1 MVDVTLPNG
10 QTLSM
15 PSVTDEDV
23 AKRIAANY
31 YKKNKDLQPVQE
43 TLNES
48 EPEIDRSGVSNSALR
63 RFLARADNNEEYELR
78 LRDSG
83 FTPDMYMKDPEG
95 VGYVID
101 RDKLTPELREKYDIQ
116 GKGLL
121 SVEDEGISANDFKEF
136 FAGNRGAIIGG
147 TAASLAATG
156 FGLPVAALITAGGSA
171 LGYLADEGLEYSGG
185 LNAQS
190 GSDVLKQAAME
201 GLYGAVGEGGGRLI
215 AKGFGRLLKGPGGKE
230 ANEVRQAARQMI
242 NEGARPTVRATNTAP
257 ILGRMQAIYEGVFP
271 NQKAAQQNADFIGKK
286 IQEMKAS
293 RELGDEVDYD
303 AIMQMVN
310 RDIVKIYGT
319 PDQLLKQA
327 EKNLTDVVDKQID
340 GVINLMGK
348 PDPRGGKVVAEAL
361 DVAKRTFDEDVGEL
375 FAQANKMLGNQ
386 PIVDVSNVKKASQAI
401 MKENPALELG
411 EKGFF
416 RFVNQMPD
424 IVDVQT
430 ANSLRTALNHAS
442 FDPSIVGSVDSQ
454 LLTKLNGALANSFK
468 ATEAAARTI
477 AGQPGSVRGA
487 GGKFIGKQQFENMSE
502 GFDMLRKA
510 QNFYNKGVDRFKQPL
525 TEKIYQHYM
534 TGKNFNPNDLLDPK
548 FGIIVPNNARGLT
561 RFLNTVAPSGR
572 PAVAPPQALKD
583 VVPDIEV
590 TLPTGQKGQLPDLVT
605 KLPEDDALRRYYD
618 AMLVDQQRFANR
630 IAQARGQG
638 KDIREAT
645 RRQLAGM
652 YLTRAFDESRDLL
665 GGIDAAKVAEK
676 INALGDT
683 KKALFKGEEKQ
694 LMEALSDMAGM
705 GKNVTPDQLAQLS
718 GRPITEQLQVVNT
731 LTQQSKDLKGLPLL
745 RNLERAVQEQDAEKI
760 LNAVL
765 KKNNASVVRN
775 AKKLL
780 GDTPTAPS
788 GTMESV
794 RDLAMRKIIS
804 SAGDPDMVSGEDF
817 VKAIFDGKHAT
828 ALERQLNAYGRETL
842 GELFGK
848 ETTDGLYN
856 LVKYSRG
863 VSNDPIKGLGGL
875 APAVIAT
882 GLGVAGMMS
891 APFATLTTAGAL
903 LAMSRLLRTGPVLKL
918 FSRPTAT
925 RGLPQTGVKP
935 RPTLKGTPGIDYDQ
949 LGAALEGVYRI
960 VGQYGAAGYSSGQEK
975 GVAAIQRA
983 QEMSSATPPSTPN
996 VSVSSR
1002 NAVIGVPGRLS
1013 ATRRNIPNS
1022 ALLGSDPMSQALNEA
1037 IAQRLNR

>member
-15 PSVTDEDV
+15 PSITDEDQ

-48 EPEIDRSGVSNSALR
+48 EPEIDRSGVDNSALR

-78 LRDSG
+78 LKDSG

-156 FGLPVAALITAGGSA
+156 VGLPLAALITAGGSA

-215 AKGFGRLLKGPGGKE
+215 AKGFGRLLKGPGSKE
-230 ANEVRQAARQMI
+230 ANEVRQSARQMI

-293 RELGDEVDYD
+293 KEIGDEVDYD
-303 AIMQMVN
+303 AIMQMVD

-327 EKNLTDVVDKQID
+327 EKNLADVVDKQID
-340 GVINLMGK
+340 GVMNLMGK

-361 DVAKRTFDEDVGEL
+361 DIAKRTFDEDVGEL
-375 FAQANKMLGNQ
+375 FSKANQMLGNK
-386 PIVDVSNVKKASQAI
+386 PIVDVSNVKKASKKI
-401 MKENPALELG
+401 KEENRALELG
-411 EKGFF
+411 DKGFF
-416 RFVNQMPD
+416 RFVDQMPE

-454 LLTKLNGALANSFK
+454 LLSKLNGALANSFK
-468 ATEAAARTI
+468 STEVAARTMLK
-477 AGQPGSVRGA
+477 PGSIKGPDGR
-487 GGKFIGKQQFENMSE
+487 FIGKQQFQDMSK

-525 TEKIYQHYM
+525 TEKVYQHYM

-548 FGIIVPNNARGLT
+548 FGIIVPNNARGLS

-590 TLPTGQKGQLPDLVT
+590 TLPTGQKGQLPDLVEQ
-605 KLPEDDALRRYYD
+605 LPADDTLRRYYD
-618 AMLVDQQRFANR
+618 SMLVDQQRFANR

-676 INALGDT
+676 INSLGDT

-718 GRPITEQLQVVNT
+718 GKPITEQLQIVNT

-745 RNLERAVQEQDAEKI
+745 RNLEKAVQDQDAERI

-765 KKNNASVVRN
+765 KKNNASVIKN

-804 SAGDPDMVSGEDF
+804 SSGDPDMVSGEDF
-817 VKAIFDGKHAT
+817 VKAIFEGKHAT
-828 ALERQLNAYGRETL
+828 ALEKQLNAYGRETL
-842 GELFGK
+842 SELFGK

-856 LVKYSRG
+856 LVKYSRN

-875 APAVIAT
+875 SPAMIAT
-882 GLGVAGMMS
+882 GLGIGGMMS
-891 APFATLTTAGAL
+891 APFATLTTAGGL
-903 LAMSRLLRTGPVLKL
+903 LAMSKLLRTESVLKL
-918 FSRPTAT
+918 FSRPT
-925 RGLPQTGVKP
+925 GV
-935 RPTLKGTPGIDYDQ
+935 RPSPEGTPGIDYDQ
-949 LGAALEGVYRI
+949 LGAVLEGVYRV

-975 GVAAIQRA
+975 GVAAIERA

-1002 NAVIGVPGRLS
+1002 NAVIEAPGRLS
-1013 ATRRNIPNS
+1013 ATRQNIPNS

>member
-121 SVEDEGISANDFKEF
+121 SVEDEGISFNDFKEF

-156 FGLPVAALITAGGSA
+156 VGLPLAALITAGGSA

-215 AKGFGRLLKGPGGKE
+215 AKGFGRLIKGPGGKE
-230 ANEVRQAARQMI
+230 ANEVRQSARQMI

-271 NQKAAQQNADFIGKK
+271 NQKAAQKNADFIGKK

-303 AIMQMVN
+303 AIMEMVD

-340 GVINLMGK
+340 GVMNLMGK

-361 DVAKRTFDEDVGEL
+361 DIAKRTFDEDVGEL
-375 FAQANKMLGNQ
+375 FSKANQMLGNK

-416 RFVNQMPD
+416 RFVNQMPE

-468 ATEAAARTI
+468 ATEVAARTMLK
-477 AGQPGSVRGA
+477 PGSIKGPD
-487 GGKFIGKQQFENMSE
+487 GKFIGKQQFQDMSE

-525 TEKIYQHYM
+525 TEKVYQHYM

-590 TLPTGQKGQLPDLVT
+590 TLPTGQKGQLPDLVEQ
-605 KLPEDDALRRYYD
+605 LPADDTLRRYYD

-630 IAQARGQG
+630 IAQARVRGQG
-638 KDIREAT
+638 TAIREAT

-652 YLTRAFDESRDLL
+652 YLTRTFDESRDLL

-676 INALGDT
+676 INSLGDT

-694 LMEALSDMAGM
+694 LMDALSDMAAM

-718 GRPITEQLQVVNT
+718 GKPITEQLQIVNT
-731 LTQQSKDLKGLPLL
+731 LTQQSKDLRGLPLL
-745 RNLERAVQEQDAEKI
+745 RNLERAVQDQDADRI

-765 KKNNASVVRN
+765 KKNNASVIKN

-828 ALERQLNAYGRETL
+828 ALEKQLNAYGRETL
-842 GELFGK
+842 SELFGK

-856 LVKYSRG
+856 LVKYSRN

-875 APAVIAT
+875 SPAMIAT
-882 GLGVAGMMS
+882 GLGIGGMIS
-891 APFATLTTAGAL
+891 APFATLTTAGGL
-903 LAMSRLLRTGPVLKL
+903 LAMSKLLRTESVLKL
-918 FSRPTAT
+918 FSRPT
-925 RGLPQTGVKP
+925 GV
-935 RPTLKGTPGIDYDQ
+935 RPSPEGTPGIDYDQ
-949 LGAALEGVYRI
+949 LGAVLESVYRI

-975 GVAAIQRA
+975 GVAAIERA

-1002 NAVIGVPGRLS
+1002 NAVIGAPGRLS